1 MSSPIDNIPFFAGLS
16 APDLMNIMSVTQ
28 TRKIEKGVNLFNQG
42 DKSDGLYVLLSGKL
56 QVYIQSGFIGGTN
69 KVLATLNPG
78 QYVGEFGLIDGET
91 RSASVSVVEG
101 GEILFLPALAFGI
114 ILDQQPHIADA
125 VCGFLCDR
133 IMSLPKLKL
142 TSEKAILIKEKRVKP
157 DLTNMKT
164 LCQIVREHNKLT
176 AVKEKGWTY
185 YSFGLPSTISKY

>member
-1 MSSPIDNIPFFAGLS
+1 MSSPMDNIPFFTGLS

-28 TRKIEKGVNLFNQG
+28 TRKVEKGVNLFNQG

-56 QVYIQSGFIGGTN
+56 QVYIFSGHIGGTN

-78 QYVGEFGLIDGET
+78 QYVGEFGLIDGEP
-91 RSASVSVVEG
+91 RSASVSVMES

-133 IMSLPKLKL
+133 IINLPKLKL
-142 TSEKAILIKEKRVKP
+142 TSEKAILIQEKRVKP
-157 DLTNMKT
+157 TLSNMKT
-164 LCQIVREHNKLT
+164 LCKIVREHNKLT
-176 AVKEKGWTY
+176 AIKDKG
-185 YSFGLPSTISKY
+185 

>member
-1 MSSPIDNIPFFAGLS
+1 M
-16 APDLMNIMSVTQ
+16 
-28 TRKIEKGVNLFNQG
+28 
-42 DKSDGLYVLLSGKL
+42 
-56 QVYIQSGFIGGTN
+56 
-69 KVLATLNPG
+69 
-78 QYVGEFGLIDGET
+78 GEFGLIDGET
-91 RSASVSVVEG
+91 RSASVSVIEG

-133 IMSLPKLKL
+133 VMSLPKLKL

-176 AVKEKGWTY
+176 AVKEKG
-185 YSFGLPSTISKY
+185 

>member
-1 MSSPIDNIPFFAGLS
+1 MSSPIDNIPFFTGLS

-56 QVYIQSGFIGGTN
+56 QVYIFSGHIGGTN

-78 QYVGEFGLIDGET
+78 QYVGEFGLIDGEP
-91 RSASVSVVEG
+91 RSASVSVMES

-133 IMSLPKLKL
+133 IINLPKLKL
-142 TSEKAILIKEKRVKP
+142 TSEKAILIQEKRVKP
-157 DLTNMKT
+157 SLSNMKT
-164 LCQIVREHNKLT
+164 LCKIIREHNKMT
-176 AVKEKGWTY
+176 AINEKG
-185 YSFGLPSTISKY
+185 

>member
-1 MSSPIDNIPFFAGLS
+1 MSSPIDNIPFFTGLS

-28 TRKIEKGVNLFNQG
+28 TRKVEKGVNLFNQG

-56 QVYIQSGFIGGTN
+56 QVYIFSGHIGGTN

-78 QYVGEFGLIDGET
+78 QYVGEFGLIDGEP
-91 RSASVSVVEG
+91 RSASVSVMES

-133 IMSLPKLKL
+133 IINLPKLKL
-142 TSEKAILIKEKRVKP
+142 TSEKAILIQEKRVKP
-157 DLTNMKT
+157 TLSNMKT
-164 LCQIVREHNKLT
+164 LCKIVREHNKLT
-176 AVKEKGWTY
+176 AIKDKG
-185 YSFGLPSTISKY
+185 

>member
-1 MSSPIDNIPFFAGLS
+1 MSSPIDNIPFFTGLS
-16 APDLMNIMSVTQ
+16 APDLMNIMTVTQ

-56 QVYIQSGFIGGTN
+56 QVYIFSGHIGGTN

-91 RSASVSVVEG
+91 RSASVSVIEG
-101 GEILFLPALAFGI
+101 GEILYLPALAFGI

-133 IMSLPKLKL
+133 VMSLPKLKL

-176 AVKEKGWTY
+176 AVKEKG
-185 YSFGLPSTISKY
+185 

>member
-1 MSSPIDNIPFFAGLS
+1 MIEDPNPQRTPLS
-16 APDLMNIMSVTQ
+16 EL
-28 TRKIEKGVNLFNQG
+28 
-42 DKSDGLYVLLSGKL
+42 
-56 QVYIQSGFIGGTN
+56 
-69 KVLATLNPG
+69 
-78 QYVGEFGLIDGET
+78 GEFGLIDGEA
-91 RSASVSVVEG
+91 RSASVSVIEG

-133 IMSLPKLKL
+133 VMSLPKLKL

-176 AVKEKGWTY
+176 AVKEKG
-185 YSFGLPSTISKY
+185 

>member
-1 MSSPIDNIPFFAGLS
+1 MSTPIDEIPFFKGLS
-16 APDLMNIMSVTQ
+16 AQDLVSIMGATK
-28 TRKIEKGVNLFNQG
+28 TIRIEKDTNLFNQG
-42 DKSDGLYVLLSGKL
+42 DPSNGLYVLLKGKL
-56 QVYIQSGFIGGTN
+56 QIYIFSGHIGGTN

-91 RSASVSVVEG
+91 RSASVSVIEG
-101 GEILFLPALAFGI
+101 GEILYLPALAFGI

-133 IMSLPKLKL
+133 VMSLPKLKL

-176 AVKEKGWTY
+176 AVKDKG
-185 YSFGLPSTISKY
+185 